1 MREVV
6 ILSAVRTPI
15 GKFNGAFKDTS
26 AVELGRASVV
36 AAITEANITADDV
49 EQVIFGNV
57 LQAGNGQNPAR
68 QIAVKAGIPV
78 TSTGMTINEVCGSGL
93 KAVILG
99 QQAIQLGVADTI
111 VVGGTENM
119 SQAPYLYDRSANIE
133 DFEPAHL
140 LDSMMSE
147 GLTDAFSQLP
157 MGTTA
162 ESVAEKYQITR
173 QAQDEFADSSQQK
186 ASRAQNAGAFD
197 KEIVPVPLPDG
208 SILASDQGIRP
219 DSSVEKLSTLKT
231 IFQADGSVTA
241 GNSSSINDGAAA
253 LVLMA
258 KDVAEARGLSYMATL
273 GEYCEV
279 GNEPDY
285 MGYAP
290 YYAIKNLLTKLD
302 KTVFDIDSYEI
313 NEAFAS
319 QSIAVARDLNLP
331 LERVNPNGGAIAL
344 GHPLGASG
352 ARILV
357 TLVHNLQRHHLKEG
371 IASLCVGGGIGLA
384 LEVSAEV

>member
-119 SQAPYLYDRSANIE
+119 SQAPYLYERSANIE